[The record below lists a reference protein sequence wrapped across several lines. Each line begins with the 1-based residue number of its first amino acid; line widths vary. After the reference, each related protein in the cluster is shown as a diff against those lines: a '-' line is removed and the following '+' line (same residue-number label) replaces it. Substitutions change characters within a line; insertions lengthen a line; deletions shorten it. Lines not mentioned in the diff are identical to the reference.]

1 MSAHG
6 RPPDLWFEP
15 RDHVEIGRELGIL
28 DMERATRLAG
38 SRFVCLTG
46 EGARLHRALAN
57 FMLDLHRERR
67 GYREVNPPFL
77 VNRDC
82 FFGTGQLP
90 KFEDD
95 LFWTEDGRFGL
106 IPTAE
111 VPLTNMHRGQIL
123 EAAQVPFYY
132 TAWTPC
138 WRREAGAAG
147 RDTRGMI
154 RVHEFEKV
162 ELVKICEPES
172 SYDELEG
179 LVDDAEEVLRR
190 LGLPHRRMLLC
201 KKDMGFGAAKTYDVE
216 VWIPSQGRY
225 REISSCSNCEE
236 FQARRMN
243 LRVRLADGR
252 KVFAHT
258 LNGSGLA
265 VGRTFVAVLENFQRV
280 DGTVAVPEV
289 LSPYLGGLTEL
300 RIR

>member
-1 MSAHG
+1 MG
-6 RPPDLWFEP
+6 
-15 RDHVEIGRELGIL
+15 VG
-28 DMERATRLAG
+28 
-38 SRFVCLTG
+38 V
-46 EGARLHRALAN
+46 
-57 FMLDLHRERR
+57 
-67 GYREVNPPFL
+67 
-77 VNRDC
+77 
-82 FFGTGQLP
+82 
-90 KFEDD
+90 
-95 LFWTEDGRFGL
+95 
-106 IPTAE
+106 
-111 VPLTNMHRGQIL
+111 
-123 EAAQVPFYY
+123 
-132 TAWTPC
+132 
-138 WRREAGAAG
+138 
-147 RDTRGMI
+147 
-154 RVHEFEKV
+154 
-162 ELVKICEPES
+162 
-172 SYDELEG
+172 ELEG